1 MPAPMSKPCLR
12 ALLFRAVSPLALLM
26 TAAPG
31 WADSAEGDGGVSE
44 LPPVTVSAPAAATDG
59 SAQSGYIVQKAD
71 MGPLGDK
78 SILDTPYSVVP
89 IPLDLMVAQQAA
101 NISDIIKY
109 DPSAQIEPRG
119 NLDFGRPQTRGF
131 ENASTQNTRIDG
143 MNSYTIMAY
152 PMEAFQSL
160 EILNGAAG
168 GIYGASSP
176 GGTFNFVSKRP
187 TDQPMAAA
195 TLGYDGDG
203 VLTEHVEASGHVA
216 DGAVGYRINALNG
229 QGQSY
234 VAGSNIERDL
244 VSGNFDVR
252 LNDHTKLEVNAYY
265 YEDKELGLPSAFVY
279 GANPGKGLPFA
290 PALTNYLPAAP
301 NPATEGYG
309 VLGAGQT
316 LSAGVVD
323 ARLIHDF
330 SPDWKLTVGGLYQT
344 VDRTEN
350 PTGTYGAADP
360 GNWLTNANGDYSVIV
375 GDTALKQQV
384 TSFIANLNGHFTTGD
399 WTHDVVIGGN
409 GYQQIGDTRIGQN
422 YLLGTASIAN
432 PVVYSLPNF
441 VNRGSFYQS
450 AISGQ
455 AVMVAGDTITFN
467 EHWQLVALG
476 SETKLISQSFSATG
490 AETADYA
497 ASGFSPTVSLL
508 YKPVANITAYAT
520 YADALQQGDTAP
532 TTGGVTN
539 PGAVLPPYRSKEYEV
554 GAKFLLPS
562 DVELT
567 TAAFRMSRP
576 YAFLNPVD
584 NTFEANGE
592 QVNDGVETMARGRL
606 FDQLTVIGGVTWLNP
621 VLENTGVAA
630 TTDKL
635 VVSVPRWQANL
646 YAEEDL
652 PNLYGVTLDANLHL
666 TGVRAA
672 NMENTSWAAG
682 YATLD
687 LGARYQTTFQGYKLT
702 WRLGVTNVTDT
713 RYWAAILPE
722 TVGGGSSQA
731 GSASTVYAAFLGA
744 PRVLHASL
752 TAAF

>member
-1 MPAPMSKPCLR
+1 MSKPCLR

-31 WADSAEGDGGVSE
+31 WANSAEGDGGVSE

-176 GGTFNFVSKRP
+176 GGRSISSASVRP
-187 TDQPMAAA
+187 TSRWPRRPSVTTATACSPNTSRRAA
-195 TLGYDGDG
+195 TSPTARSAIGS
-203 VLTEHVEASGHVA
+203 T
-216 DGAVGYRINALNG
+216 RFNG

-252 LNDHTKLEVNAYY
+252 LNDHTKLEVNAYS

-384 TSFIANLNGHFTTGD
+384 TFHRQSQRPLHHRRLDARRRHRRQRLPADRRHPD
-399 WTHDVVIGGN
+399 RPELSPGN
-409 GYQQIGDTRIGQN
+409 RLDR
-422 YLLGTASIAN
+422 
-432 PVVYSLPNF
+432 
-441 VNRGSFYQS
+441 QS
-450 AISGQ
+450 RRLFPA
-455 AVMVAGDTITFN
+455 
-467 EHWQLVALG
+467 QLR
-476 SETKLISQSFSATG
+476 QPRF
-490 AETADYA
+490 
-497 ASGFSPTVSLL
+497 
-508 YKPVANITAYAT
+508 
-520 YADALQQGDTAP
+520 
-532 TTGGVTN
+532 
-539 PGAVLPPYRSKEYEV
+539 VLPVRHLRA
-554 GAKFLLPS
+554 GRDGRRRHDHLQRAL
-562 DVELT
+562 
-567 TAAFRMSRP
+567 AARR
-576 YAFLNPVD
+576 ARQRD
-584 NTFEANGE
+584 EA
-592 QVNDGVETMARGRL
+592 
-606 FDQLTVIGGVTWLNP
+606 DQ
-621 VLENTGVAA
+621 
-630 TTDKL
+630 
-635 VVSVPRWQANL
+635 
-646 YAEEDL
+646 
-652 PNLYGVTLDANLHL
+652 
-666 TGVRAA
+666 
-672 NMENTSWAAG
+672 
-682 YATLD
+682 
-687 LGARYQTTFQGYKLT
+687 
-702 WRLGVTNVTDT
+702 
-713 RYWAAILPE
+713 PE
-722 TVGGGSSQA
+722 
-731 GSASTVYAAFLGA
+731 F
-744 PRVLHASL
+744 
-752 TAAF
+752 